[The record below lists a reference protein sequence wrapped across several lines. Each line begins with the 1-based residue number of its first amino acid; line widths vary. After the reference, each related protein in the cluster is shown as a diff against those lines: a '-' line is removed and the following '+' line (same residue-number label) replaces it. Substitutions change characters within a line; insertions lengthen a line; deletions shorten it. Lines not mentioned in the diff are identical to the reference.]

1 MKTFI
6 PFSTKMIVR
15 YVNFSFV
22 FQLVYTISLIMASVI
37 GNIGLLLTKQ
47 ITIIGFSL
55 KLLTKKSD
63 VGEKV
68 NKSLF
73 YKIK

>member
-1 MKTFI
+1 
-6 PFSTKMIVR
+6 
-15 YVNFSFV
+15 
-22 FQLVYTISLIMASVI
+22 MASVI

-73 YKIK
+73 YKIERFLNFVQKQKNKG